1 MGNSQAVDQLTP
13 EQQKA
18 LLSKYDKNN
27 ANLFKELNKLENK
40 SKEDMVYIRKLKQDV
55 AQQRLMLHPFN
66 TSEYDETQ
74 TNNTQPAPQTNEW
87 HHWRNWPDLNKTNQP
102 VQPIQPVAGV
112 VPPAQPTQPAQP
124 AQPQGL
130 LSGISSALGAS
141 NCQSTANGGVCAP
154 TLTAPNGIC
163 KFNAQTDGNLVVYN
177 KNNIPV
183 WNSRTE
189 KQGVPPYTLTMQP
202 TGNLL
207 WVDSNNTTVWQS
219 NTTGQGVAPYRAH
232 INEQCNFSILDSK
245 NTSLWSTNTTGMGS
259 T

>member
-1 MGNSQAVDQLTP
+1 MGNSQGVQQLTP
-13 EQQKA
+13 QQQHA
-18 LLSKYDKNN
+18 LLTKYDKNN
-27 ANLFKELNKLENK
+27 ANLFKELNKLEDK

-55 AQQRLMLHPFN
+55 AKQRLMLHPFN
-66 TSEYDETQ
+66 TSEYDDNQ
-74 TNNTQPAPQTNEW
+74 TSGTQPAPQTNEW
-87 HHWRNWPDLNKTNQP
+87 HHWKNWPNVTNPASPAGAGTFPPQPPVPPQP
-102 VQPIQPVAGV
+102 VQP
-112 VPPAQPTQPAQP
+112 
-124 AQPQGL
+124 QGL
-130 LSGISSALGAS
+130 FSGLSSALGAS

-177 KNNIPV
+177 KNNTPV

-207 WVDSNNTTVWQS
+207 WVDSNNTTIWQS

-245 NTSLWSTNTTGMGS
+245 NTSLWSTNTTGMGN
-259 T
+259 